1 MPVRARRRPGSPT
14 TFGIPAISTGD
25 IFRANIKNE
34 TPLGLQVKEVLASG
48 GYVTD
53 EITNAIVRDR
63 LFEDDA
69 EQGFLL
75 DGFPRTAAQVE
86 TLDAIL
92 AEHGHQLEAVL
103 ELTVDDEAVVQRLL
117 KRAEIEGRED
127 DTEEVIRERQ
137 AIYRRETAPLTEVYS
152 ARGLLRAGRRHGFG
166 RRGLHPHL
174 RGPRRGCS
182 LLMFGRSRID
192 TKTPDQILR
201 MRKAGLVVGQTLQL
215 MAQTVRPGMTTKQ
228 LDELAEEHIRGCG
241 ATPSF
246 LGYHGFTGSLCTS
259 VNDEVV
265 HGIPGRAGAGRG

>member
-1 MPVRARRRPGSPT
+1 MRLIILGPPGAGKGTQAAKIAS

-53 EITNAIVRDR
+53 EITNEIVRDR

-92 AEHGHQLEAVL
+92 AEHGHALEAVL
-103 ELTVDDEAVVQRLL
+103 ELTVDSEAVVQRLL

-152 ARGLLRAGRRHGFG
+152 ERGLLVQV
-166 RRGLHPHL
+166 
-174 RGPRRGCS
+174 
-182 LLMFGRSRID
+182 D
-192 TKTPDQILR
+192 
-201 MRKAGLVVGQTLQL
+201 
-215 MAQTVRPGMTTKQ
+215 GM
-228 LDELAEEHIRGCG
+228 
-241 ATPSF
+241 
-246 LGYHGFTGSLCTS
+246 GS
-259 VNDEVV
+259 VDEVFDR
-265 HGIPGRAGAGRG
+265 ISAALAGVPRS